1 MPRPIP
7 HTQPTPNS
15 PRATPARRAAAIFL
29 LATAIALLP
38 ACSLWPTKP
47 SALAISPVGNEPL
60 RLRGS
65 FDRAFYDFDDQNHVT
80 VLLLAGPEDAPGSTP
95 DQAAVLRML
104 WKPKAGQTPLAPA
117 ATNAT
122 IHYLIFAD
130 ANTAAGPL
138 QEVGVYAGAGFL
150 YLEGTPGTARLT
162 GSLWDADLAL
172 IDRSDRFNDLL
183 GPSELEGSFTAR
195 RDRTRVRTALRKLA
209 TETSSRL
216 GYPRLV
222 SAE

>member
-1 MPRPIP
+1 MRRDPDPNPYPRSQSRRTTRIGQATTLLLLVTTLAFIP
-7 HTQPTPNS
+7 G
-15 PRATPARRAAAIFL
+15 
-29 LATAIALLP
+29 
-38 ACSLWPTKP
+38 CSLWPTRP
-47 SALAISPVGNEPL
+47 SALAISPVGVEPI

-65 FDRAFYDFDDQNHVT
+65 FDRALYDFDDQNHVT
-80 VLLLAGPEDAPGSTP
+80 ILLLAGPEDAPE
-95 DQAAVLRML
+95 QAAVLRML
-104 WKPKAGQTPLAPA
+104 WRPRAGQTPLAPT

-130 ANTAAGPL
+130 ANTESGLL

-150 YLEGTPGTARLT
+150 YLEGNPGSARLT

-195 RDRTRVRTALRKLA
+195 RDRTRVRTALRELA

>member
-1 MPRPIP
+1 MPRPSHP
-7 HTQPTPNS
+7 LNPTPNS
-15 PRATPARRAAAIFL
+15 RRATLVGRAAVTLL
-29 LATAIALLP
+29 LATTLALLP
-38 ACSLWPTKP
+38 ACSLWPTQP
-47 SALAISPVGNEPL
+47 SALAISPVGGDEPL

-80 VLLLAGPEDAPGSTP
+80 VLLLAGPEDRPE
-95 DQAAVLRML
+95 QAAVLRML
-104 WKPKAGQTPLAPA
+104 WKPKAGQTPLAPT

-130 ANTAAGPL
+130 ANTDAGPL

-150 YLEGTPGTARLT
+150 YLEGTPGSARLT
-162 GSLWDADLAL
+162 GSLWEADLAL

-195 RDRTRVRTALRKLA
+195 RDRTRVRTALRQLA
-209 TETSSRL
+209 TETSDRL